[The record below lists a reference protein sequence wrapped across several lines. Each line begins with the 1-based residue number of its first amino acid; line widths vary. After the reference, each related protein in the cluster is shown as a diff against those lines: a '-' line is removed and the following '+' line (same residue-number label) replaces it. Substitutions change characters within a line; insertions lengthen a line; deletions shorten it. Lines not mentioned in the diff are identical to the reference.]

1 MMIALFTLVSLA
13 TASYQG
19 YPSLQTHQ
27 AGHQAGGAGANPF
40 APYLA
45 MLDQI
50 LPGLGSNPMQYYMY
64 GDAFDGDVKDVAKK
78 VMKGDVFE
86 AMDKVTDLDYY
97 PYMAMQQMK
106 KSTTGGAGGAASTG
120 GAPKMPS
127 WYWMMADLQKP
138 VNPVAA
144 RLQATRADPATTGT
158 TPSATSG
165 FPFFP
170 PFALAQNFMNTFLP
184 GLSTN
189 PMAYYFYDNVMDA
202 DVEEAMEKAMKGD
215 YSEALDKLD
224 YFDDYFPFMMPYAQS
239 MFGGK
244 STGGSTG
251 GSASASPFMPYMMYD
266 MFDLA
271 KAKPSSVKP
280 KTYIQPVVYPNG
292 QVRYFP
298 VSPVNERLQ
307 KTN

>member
-1 MMIALFTLVSLA
+1 M
-13 TASYQG
+13 G
-19 YPSLQTHQ
+19 
-27 AGHQAGGAGANPF
+27 
-40 APYLA
+40 
-45 MLDQI
+45 
-50 LPGLGSNPMQYYMY
+50 
-64 GDAFDGDVKDVAKK
+64 
-78 VMKGDVFE
+78 
-86 AMDKVTDLDYY
+86 DKVTDLDYY

-144 RLQATRADPATTGT
+144 RLQATRADPAATGT

-189 PMAYYFYDNVMDA
+189 PMAYYFYDNVLDA

-224 YFDDYFPFMMPYAQS
+224 YFDDYFPFI
-239 MFGGK
+239 
-244 STGGSTG
+244 
-251 GSASASPFMPYMMYD
+251 MPYMMYD

-292 QVRYFP
+292 EVRYFP
-298 VSPVNERLQ
+298 VSPVNGRLQ

>member
-1 MMIALFTLVSLA
+1 M
-13 TASYQG
+13 
-19 YPSLQTHQ
+19 
-27 AGHQAGGAGANPF
+27 
-40 APYLA
+40 
-45 MLDQI
+45 
-50 LPGLGSNPMQYYMY
+50 
-64 GDAFDGDVKDVAKK
+64 
-78 VMKGDVFE
+78 
-86 AMDKVTDLDYY
+86 
-97 PYMAMQQMK
+97 
-106 KSTTGGAGGAASTG
+106 GAA
-120 GAPKMPS
+120 
-127 WYWMMADLQKP
+127 
-138 VNPVAA
+138 
-144 RLQATRADPATTGT
+144 TGT

-170 PFALAQNFMNTFLP
+170 PFAMAQNFMNTFLP

-215 YSEALDKLD
+215 YC
-224 YFDDYFPFMMPYAQS
+224 DDYFPFMMPYAQS

-292 QVRYFP
+292 EVRYFP
-298 VSPVNERLQ
+298 VSPVNGRLQ